1 MIPVS
6 SPPALVEAQLQ
17 SLPFFPLPGLVF
29 FPDTRLPLH
38 IFEPRYREMISWCVA
53 QGSPLGVVM
62 IRPGFERD
70 QPRDPPVLTV
80 LGVGQIVRHQRLND
94 GRYNIVLQGVAR
106 AKMLAELPSTH
117 AFRLGRCA
125 LWDDAPAP
133 SPDLV
138 LRQVQSL
145 RAITSTLAQRWPAAA
160 PTLSALLTEAQ
171 TPPALINGLASV
183 AFAEPIERQSALEC
197 ERLDQRGQLVLDRML
212 DLLAQNSAE
221 VADA

>member
-1 MIPVS
+1 MTQAPTLS
-6 SPPALVEAQLQ
+6 DAQLQ
-17 SLPFFPLPGLVF
+17 SLPIFPLPGLVF

-38 IFEPRYREMISWCVA
+38 IFEPRYREMIAWCITHDA
-53 QGSPLGVVM
+53 PLGVVM

-80 LGVGQIVRHQRLND
+80 LGVGQIVRHQRLAD
-94 GRYNIVLQGVAR
+94 GRYNVVLQGVSRAR
-106 AKMLAELPSTH
+106 LLSELPSSH
-117 AFRLGRCA
+117 AFRLARCVA
-125 LWDDAPAP
+125 WEDAAPPNPDD
-133 SPDLV
+133 L

-171 TPPALINGLASV
+171 SPSALINGLASV

>member
-1 MIPVS
+1 VNH
-6 SPPALVEAQLQ
+6 PPTLTDAQLQ

-38 IFEPRYREMISWCVA
+38 IFEPRYREMIAWCIA
-53 QGSPLGVVM
+53 QAAPLGVVM

-70 QPRDPPVLTV
+70 QPRDPPVLPV
-80 LGVGQIVRHQRLND
+80 LGVGQIVRHQRLAD
-94 GRYNIVLQGVAR
+94 GRYNVVLQGVAR
-106 AKMLAELPSTH
+106 ARLLTELPSSH
-117 AFRLGRCA
+117 AFRLGQCE
-125 LWDDAPAP
+125 LWDDAPTP
-133 SPDLV
+133 SPEGLI
-138 LRQVQSL
+138 RQVQSL

-171 TPPALINGLASV
+171 TPAALINGLASV

-212 DLLAQNSAE
+212 DLLAQNSVD